1 METKE
6 ELMGTRSILIKNL
19 IKKNDMINSMKKS
32 RKFLDPEDNWNF
44 DFMVEAVQVYGKEL
58 YYPANDRA
66 ELFLQLTGKKT
77 YSKDELKIL
86 QKVGYNVIFK
96 TKTLEEI

>member
-1 METKE
+1 ME
-6 ELMGTRSILIKNL
+6 LNRRSNEMIDVLKNT
-19 IKKNDMINSMKKS
+19 
-32 RKFLDPEDNWNF
+32 RKFLDSEDNWNF
-44 DFMVEAVQVYGKEL
+44 DFIVEAVQVYGKEL